1 MIIPRPAPSDSL
13 LVVEGKNDLH
23 VVRHLSERSDPS
35 LAFGIQDYEG
45 IDNVLGSIHGH
56 IDTPDRPAVGF
67 VMDSDDNV
75 RQTWLRVRGEF
86 SRAARPI
93 RLPDSPDPNGTIIP
107 EDPAIGSP
115 RIGIW
120 VMPDNVSTG
129 ELEDFVQQMIPDGD
143 PVWPCAEDY
152 IGGIPPDARKFDA
165 NQPTKN
171 QIHAWLAARR
181 HPGLIGLAVRD
192 GDLDVN
198 NPLSQS
204 FLRWLTNLFR

>member
-1 MIIPRPAPSDSL
+1 MIIPRPGPSDSL
-13 LVVEGKNDLH
+13 LVVEGKTDLH

-93 RLPDSPDPNGTIIP
+93 RLPDSPDPNGTIIAG
-107 EDPAIGSP
+107 DPGVGGP

-120 VMPDNVSTG
+120 LMPNNSADG
-129 ELEDFVQQMIPDGD
+129 ELENFVADMIPTND
-143 PVWPCAEDY
+143 PVWPLSQQY
-152 IGGIPPDARKFDA
+152 IDGIPTSHRKFA
-165 NQPTKN
+165 PGKTIRAQV
-171 QIHAWLAARR
+171 HAWLATLADPRLM
-181 HPGLIGLAVRD
+181 GQAIGF
-192 GDLDVN
+192 GDLSITGQ
-198 NPLSQS
+198 LTQT
-204 FLRWLTNLFR
+204 FLRWLSRLFR